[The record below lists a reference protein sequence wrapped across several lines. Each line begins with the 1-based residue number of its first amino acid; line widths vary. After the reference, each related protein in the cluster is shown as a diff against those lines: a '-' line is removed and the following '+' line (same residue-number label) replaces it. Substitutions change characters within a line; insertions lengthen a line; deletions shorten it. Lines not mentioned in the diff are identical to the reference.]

1 MSFCTYHRHCHRR
14 RRCRRHRGRRHGQPA
29 RRHAHG
35 RPVKRPQPL
44 GCRESDWGQRL
55 SRLRRRA
62 AGMEYPPAAGIGS
75 ASSTCVPGC
84 RPGGRDAT
92 GFPPSAGA
100 QCLGAA
106 ASRWAADL
114 APLCPPATRCP
125 YMPDAVTAITGV
137 SVPTRASPPIIG
149 MVPPPAPRPPAQ
161 CLSHPTES
169 SSTPHLA
176 EPPPPRPPPHR
187 APHPAPA
194 SPLPPPSPTSPASS
208 SRAWPAASNE
218 RAPAAQRT
226 SAAHSKVSL
235 NRGVP

>member
-149 MVPPPAPRPPAQ
+149 MVPPLPPAPPRSAYPTRQSRRQHPTWRSRRRHGRPRTARPTLLPQVHYRLRPP
-161 CLSHPTES
+161 
-169 SSTPHLA
+169 
-176 EPPPPRPPPHR
+176 RR
-187 APHPAPA
+187 
-194 SPLPPPSPTSPASS
+194 PLPLPGLGQQRQTRGRRRPSERQLPTP
-208 SRAWPAASNE
+208 RCP
-218 RAPAAQRT
+218 
-226 SAAHSKVSL
+226 
-235 NRGVP
+235 

>member
-137 SVPTRASPPIIG
+137 SVPTRAS
-149 MVPPPAPRPPAQ
+149 VPHVARFLFQ
-161 CLSHPTES
+161 GL
-169 SSTPHLA
+169 
-176 EPPPPRPPPHR
+176 
-187 APHPAPA
+187 
-194 SPLPPPSPTSPASS
+194 ASS
-208 SRAWPAASNE
+208 VKREGAGGPAN
-218 RAPAAQRT
+218 
-226 SAAHSKVSL
+226 VSCPL
-235 NRGVP
+235 QGVPEPGCP

>member
-149 MVPPPAPRPPAQ
+149 MVPPP
-161 CLSHPTES
+161 C
-169 SSTPHLA
+169 
-176 EPPPPRPPPHR
+176 PPPPRAVPIPPDRVVVNTPPGGAAAATAAPAPR
-187 APHPAPA
+187 APPCSRKSITA
-194 SPLPPPSPTSPASS
+194 SVPHVARFLFQGLASS
-208 SRAWPAASNE
+208 GPGAA
-218 RAPAAQRT
+218 
-226 SAAHSKVSL
+226 
-235 NRGVP
+235 RGHK